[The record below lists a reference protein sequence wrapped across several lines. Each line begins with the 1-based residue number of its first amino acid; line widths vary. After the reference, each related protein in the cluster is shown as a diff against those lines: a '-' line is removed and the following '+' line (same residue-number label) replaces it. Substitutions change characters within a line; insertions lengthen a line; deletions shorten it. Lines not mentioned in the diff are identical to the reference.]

1 MIKDTCDFMGRRP
14 SRCVNILPNLV
25 ALDTLVVEI
34 FLACHIALTYWRYIN
49 ITCLITLIWVKF
61 CRCTCLANLMTIGLI
76 EMAISIL
83 LSVLTWTSWKE
94 LNSALLSDIF
104 FFFLKSRIPI
114 YNYKVTDTID
124 RRTARIRIQAIAK
137 PYTFHTNANF
147 N

>member
-1 MIKDTCDFMGRRP
+1 
-14 SRCVNILPNLV
+14 
-25 ALDTLVVEI
+25 
-34 FLACHIALTYWRYIN
+34 
-49 ITCLITLIWVKF
+49 
-61 CRCTCLANLMTIGLI
+61 MTIGLI
-76 EMAISIL
+76 EMVISIL